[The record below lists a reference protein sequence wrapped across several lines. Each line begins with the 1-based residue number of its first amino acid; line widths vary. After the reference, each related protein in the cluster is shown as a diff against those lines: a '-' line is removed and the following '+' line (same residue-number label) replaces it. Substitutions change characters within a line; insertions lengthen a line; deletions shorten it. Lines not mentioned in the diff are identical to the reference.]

1 MTTTNKDNIQKRIR
15 IPDFLLYNRYKG
27 KIMKYTKGGTF
38 TTQEMSM
45 LETLQE
51 LEDVVQ
57 IAKTICLGEN
67 DAAYKNLDGAELYIS
82 HLRKKIKIALEHVPK
97 NIQEQEFL

>member
-1 MTTTNKDNIQKRIR
+1 M
-15 IPDFLLYNRYKG
+15 YNRYKG

-51 LEDVVQ
+51 LQDVID
-57 IAKTICLGEN
+57 IAKMFCDNKN
-67 DAAYKNLDGAELYIS
+67 DTTYKNLEFTEDYIT
-82 HLRKKIKIALEHVPK
+82 HLRKKIKIALEHVPE
-97 NIQEQEFL
+97 NIQEHEFL

>member
-1 MTTTNKDNIQKRIR
+1 
-15 IPDFLLYNRYKG
+15 
-27 KIMKYTKGGTF
+27 MKYTKGRTF

-57 IAKTICLGEN
+57 IAKTTCLGEN
-67 DAAYKNLDGAELYIS
+67 DAAYKNLDEAELYIS
-82 HLRKKIKIALEHVPK
+82 HLCKKIKIALEHVPK
-97 NIQEQEFL
+97 NIQEKEFL

>member
-1 MTTTNKDNIQKRIR
+1 
-15 IPDFLLYNRYKG
+15 
-27 KIMKYTKGGTF
+27 MKYTKGRTF

-57 IAKTICLGEN
+57 IAKTMCLGEN
-67 DAAYKNLDGAELYIS
+67 DAAYKNLDEAELYIS
-82 HLRKKIKIALEHVPK
+82 HLYKKIKIALEHVPE
-97 NIQEQEFL
+97 NIQEKEFL

>member
-1 MTTTNKDNIQKRIR
+1 
-15 IPDFLLYNRYKG
+15 
-27 KIMKYTKGGTF
+27 MKYTKGGTF

-51 LEDVVQ
+51 LEDVVH

-82 HLRKKIKIALEHVPK
+82 HLRKKIKSALEHVPTET
-97 NIQEQEFL
+97 QEKEYL